1 MLDSLKAF
9 ASPFISLTLGF
20 AIDVGGWVCSLRLNL
35 AEAGR
40 RRRALQQT
48 TGSTGAV
55 KLFEDLAGGAVG
67 HSCADTCAAAGMVCA
82 QASFRERISAY
93 NPSDAEYA
101 AMFQVVGMTC
111 GSISRELNAAV
122 LPMWTSGGTCYVA
135 SDSSGSL
142 ATCDT
147 VAEAEEDARRM
158 CFCSPSAG
166 QHSCWSHPDVQG
178 IDTAGSTAP
187 FGLAHSAAL
196 DALNLNSF
204 NVTVITTLTDAA
216 SGRSWAPL
224 WFASSGG
231 EDPSLP
237 GLRLGDA
244 AGGANT
250 VLMVGMADGTSSSSR
265 SFEFVNPLTA
275 GVETTFQLVCSRVD
289 SASRDCTLR
298 VTPAGSPSHTIGP
311 INFPVGGNLYTGA
324 GGSFG
329 VQGASSFTG
338 TLTGITVSA
347 IPSRC
352 LCMADSSDVS
362 SSPRQ
367 PGPTCHQCA
376 AGRIHSRQEAGAWRA
391 AREAAT
397 AFQ

>member
-1 MLDSLKAF
+1 MENQIELYGWNAWWSTNAACGSSNVCDDWLVYQLESAKPLCSVRLRSPNF
-9 ASPFISLTLGF
+9 ATWLLQGSADLSGPWTTEESYSSTDGTLMSNCGLIYPDLECGVF
-20 AIDVGGWVCSLRLNL
+20 TVTSSAEWSYWRIYITATTDTGHTPHVGLIWLEEHIV
-35 AEAGR
+35 
-40 RRRALQQT
+40 
-48 TGSTGAV
+48 GAV

-289 SASRDCTLR
+289 SGAAISLHTE
-298 VTPAGSPSHTIGP
+298 VTPMTRA
-311 INFPVGGNLYTGA
+311 
-324 GGSFG
+324 
-329 VQGASSFTG
+329 
-338 TLTGITVSA
+338 TV
-347 IPSRC
+347 P
-352 LCMADSSDVS
+352 
-362 SSPRQ
+362 
-367 PGPTCHQCA
+367 
-376 AGRIHSRQEAGAWRA
+376 AWLL
-391 AREAAT
+391 
-397 AFQ
+397 